1 MSCGLKSFLNLSAC
15 RTSLGVILHGFN
27 IPVPIEFDESEL
39 GLIYSLI
46 SSTVSKFNIIEM
58 CLSFENLSRMDH
70 VVADVK

>member
-1 MSCGLKSFLNLSAC
+1 
-15 RTSLGVILHGFN
+15 
-27 IPVPIEFDESEL
+27 
-39 GLIYSLI
+39 LI